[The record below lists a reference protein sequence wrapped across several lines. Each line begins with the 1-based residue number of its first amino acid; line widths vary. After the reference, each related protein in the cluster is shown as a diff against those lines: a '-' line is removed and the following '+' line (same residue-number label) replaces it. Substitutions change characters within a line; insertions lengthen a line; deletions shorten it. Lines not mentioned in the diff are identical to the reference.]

1 MKLHTLTISI
11 IAVLLYSCD
20 YSSVDTTNTA
30 KASLGDKLIDTGE
43 TYYWFK
49 GEKVFLKPCANKT
62 YIVLRGKKELQKAA
76 AAGSLRNYKFHDVNM
91 VKYAETNS
99 GTHPEKEELS
109 WTIVDLSQ
117 GQVKRSVTAN
127 NIYYSSPLYTTE
139 SGSEI
144 GISHLFY
151 VKMADESQ
159 ISKIEEL
166 ASKYNV
172 KVIGRDKYLPL
183 WCTLSCSIESHGNTL
198 EIMKLLHDCGEF
210 EAVEPD
216 IMTDLL

>member
-1 MKLHTLTISI
+1 MKLHKSILPI
-11 IAVLLYSCD
+11 IAALLCSCNL
-20 YSSVDTTNTA
+20 SNIEATTDQINTE
-30 KASLGDKLIDTGE
+30 E

-49 GEKVFLKPCANKT
+49 GEKIILTPCPNKT
-62 YIVLRGKKELQKAA
+62 YLVLNGNKDTQKAA
-76 AAGSLRNYKFHDVNM
+76 TTGRLRNSKFHDVCMAKMNSA
-91 VKYAETNS
+91 KSNLETHS
-99 GTHPEKEELS
+99 EEELS
-109 WTIVDLSQ
+109 WAIVDLSQ
-117 GQVKRSVTAN
+117 SQVKQSVTAN

-159 ISKIEEL
+159 ISKVEEL

-183 WCTLSCSIESHGNTL
+183 WCTLSCSTESHGNTL
-198 EIMKLLHDCGEF
+198 EIMKLFHNCGEF